1 MLLALVLTRLLQRWV
16 FAELNYHDYLTYL
29 LFLGKDVSQSASSQR
44 KRRVKAGTAHC
55 VTSNTN
61 SPLLVVMSC

>member
-16 FAELNYHDYLTYL
+16 FAELNYQDYLIFL
-29 LFLGKDVSQSASSQR
+29 LFLGKDVSQSASSER
-44 KRRVKAGTAHC
+44 KRRVKAGTPHY